1 MQELDIPAEADA
13 LLRYIEQRG
22 MTPQEACA
30 AMGMA
35 ITGLIRDKE
44 EARRFVRLLAKQLDE
59 HHSE

>member
-1 MQELDIPAEADA
+1 
-13 LLRYIEQRG
+13 

-35 ITGLIRDKE
+35 ITGLIRGRE

-59 HHSE
+59 HHSG